1 MNDKQ
6 AIIDK
11 ILGDAE
17 QAARDNLA
25 RAEETAREMTE
36 RAQAEA
42 DRYCA
47 QQADKPAAVADEWK
61 TRRATVDRLDARK
74 HALSVKKQLIDE
86 LYAQAVE
93 TLRNDRREAYLHW
106 IARAIAAAAD
116 DGDEVVVC
124 EADRKIVTAK
134 FVRSVASDCGKSL
147 TLSERVGNF
156 AGGVTLVGK
165 YCDKNLTVE
174 SELQLSRD
182 DCEARLEQI
191 LFGEKG

>member
-17 QAARDNLA
+17 QAAQDNLA

-93 TLRNDRREAYLHW
+93 TLRNDQ
-106 IARAIAAAAD
+106 IGRAS
-116 DGDEVVVC
+116 C
-124 EADRKIVTAK
+124 R
-134 FVRSVASDCGKSL
+134 
-147 TLSERVGNF
+147 ERVS
-156 AGGVTLVGK
+156 ASV
-165 YCDKNLTVE
+165 
-174 SELQLSRD
+174 
-182 DCEARLEQI
+182 
-191 LFGEKG
+191 